1 MKEGQYIT
9 DRWMEKILAAIA
21 NEQGIALQSHSGGW
35 VNVLQKGERTGTFFG
50 YKTSLND
57 SAAAGIA
64 NDKVATYDVLSAAG
78 IPAVPHYLVR
88 SKADST
94 YHWNHDIEGEFVA
107 KPLNGTSGHG
117 VKSCRSRRE
126 AEKYMRTSGIAAWAV
141 SPFADIAREVRVVVL
156 DGRVLVSYEKLPVEK
171 ESLRMFNLGLGA
183 KAANISLSSENGEL
197 ARRAMTATGLRLAAV
212 DIVQVGEEWQVLE
225 VNDGIM
231 MENYMRQTAEHRSV
245 GRGVYADIVAAML
258 A

>member
-1 MKEGQYIT
+1 
-9 DRWMEKILAAIA
+9 MEELLAEIA
-21 NEQGIALQSHSGGW
+21 KEQGIALQSYSGGW

-64 NDKVATYDVLSAAG
+64 NDKVATYDVLSAAD

-88 SKADST
+88 SKADTT
-94 YHWNHDIEGEFVA
+94 YHWNRGIEGKFVA

-117 VKSCRSRRE
+117 VKLCESRRE
-126 AEKYMRTSGIAAWAV
+126 AEEYMRTSGITAWAV

-156 DGRVLVSYEKLPVEK
+156 DGRVLVSYEKLPVER
-171 ESLRMFNLGLGA
+171 SGLRMFNLGLGA
-183 KAANISLSSENGEL
+183 KAVNVPLSSESSNL
-197 ARRAMTATGLRLAAV
+197 ARRAMSATGLRVAAV
-212 DIVQVGEEWQVLE
+212 DIVQIGEELQVME
-225 VNDGIM
+225 VNVGFS
-231 MENYMRQTAEHRSV
+231 MENYMRQTAEHRLT
-245 GRGVYADIVAAML
+245 GRGMYADIVAAML